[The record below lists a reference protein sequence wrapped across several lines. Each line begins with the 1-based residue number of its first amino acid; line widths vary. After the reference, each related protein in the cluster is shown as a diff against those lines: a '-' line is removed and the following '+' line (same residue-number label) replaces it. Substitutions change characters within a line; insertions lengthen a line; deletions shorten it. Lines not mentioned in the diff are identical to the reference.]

1 MAEERKLL
9 VADDEEMIREAVS
22 SYLESQGY
30 QVFRAENGEGGTE
43 HFEERTD
50 FSGDFRPDASGS
62 AGRRS
67 LCPDSETVARA
78 DHHADCQKCGI

>member
-1 MAEERKLL
+1 MAEKRKLL
-9 VADDEEMIREAVS
+9 VADDEEMIREAVA

-30 QVFRAENGEGGTE
+30 QVFPGGKWRGGTE

-50 FSGDFRPDASGS
+50 FSGNFRPDASGS

-78 DHHADCQKCGI
+78 DHHADCQKYGI